1 MNIKHKFFLFKRK
14 LILMMYPP
22 IMSTR
27 RGNYIRITR
36 IANEGFNVKA
46 YKTEFVYAHTER
58 FIDVTVDEINAPV
71 KSIDRSHYI
80 IPGFDENLMI
90 GCFCFFY
97 LFNISQAEAK
107 GNLPFRSSDKLNV
120 AYLHESEIVWVK
132 NVKESGKINERLIKI
147 TKESENPYT
156 GEKSVFE
163 DDWRRISDWVRM
175 PLSLALQ
182 RTNKHKQTQKHI
194 DENISQIYL
203 VDKQINRLKSINQI
217 LFQIAEHHIK

>member
-1 MNIKHKFFLFKRK
+1 M
-14 LILMMYPP
+14 
-22 IMSTR
+22 
-27 RGNYIRITR
+27 
-36 IANEGFNVKA
+36 
-46 YKTEFVYAHTER
+46 
-58 FIDVTVDEINAPV
+58 
-71 KSIDRSHYI
+71 
-80 IPGFDENLMI
+80 
-90 GCFCFFY
+90 
-97 LFNISQAEAK
+97 
-107 GNLPFRSSDKLNV
+107 
-120 AYLHESEIVWVK
+120 HESEIVWVK